1 MRIWKDLPLT
11 IAPALLRP
19 ALGLRAVGSRVL
31 DVVFPPKSLLTG
43 APSHSRAIESELW
56 GAVTFL
62 DEPCCS
68 ACGFPFDYDQG
79 IDALCGRC
87 AARTPKYDAARAAF
101 VYDDLTRKLVLDFK
115 HGGQTAGL
123 PVFTAHM
130 LRAGRNL
137 ISQADYVIPVPL
149 HRSRL
154 LRRRYNQSALLARQ
168 ICKAS
173 GAQFD
178 PDILQRVKATQTQG
192 GKTASGRRRNVM
204 AAFAVR
210 EQAIA
215 RIAGKTLL
223 LIDDV
228 YTTGATLESC
238 AACLKRAG
246 AARVDALTL
255 ARVVKPADV
264 PT

>member
-11 IAPALLRP
+11 IAPALLRSGY
-19 ALGLRAVGSRVL
+19 ALREACERGLNII
-31 DVVFPPKSLLTG
+31 FPPSSLLTG

-62 DEPCCS
+62 DEPCCEC
-68 ACGFPFDYDQG
+68 CGFPFDYDQG
-79 IDALCGRC
+79 QGALCLRC
-87 AARTPKYDAARAAF
+87 TARTPKYDSARAAF
-101 VYDDLTRKLVLDFK
+101 AYDDLTRKLVLDFK
-115 HGGQTAGL
+115 HGGRTAGL
-123 PVFTAHM
+123 PVFATHM
-130 LRAGRNL
+130 GRAGQAL
-137 ISQADYVIPVPL
+137 IARADYVVPVPL

-154 LRRRYNQSALLARQ
+154 LRRRYNQAALLARSV
-168 ICKAS
+168 CKQS
-173 GAQFD
+173 GALFD
-178 PDILQRVKATQTQG
+178 PDILQRVKATESQG
-192 GKTASGRRRNVM
+192 GQTARGRRDNVR

-210 EQAIA
+210 AKAKA
-215 RIAGKTLL
+215 RLAGKTVL

-238 AACLKRAG
+238 AGCLKRAG

-255 ARVVKPADV
+255 ARVVKPADL